1 MRDADTSSLIA
12 NEFNP
17 FAAPAYPS
25 GGAASG
31 SGPAANATGGFGSI
45 HDAAYAYAPPT
56 TKSVADAGRG
66 AYQAAPVRP
75 DLHLCTASSL

>member
-25 GGAASG
+25 SGAASG
-31 SGPAANATGGFGSI
+31 SGAGGFGSI
-45 HDAAYAYAPPT
+45 HDAADAYAPPT

-75 DLHLCTASSL
+75 HLHLCTASAPHIVT